1 MITLSIVAEF
11 IGLALLAAFGLLI
24 LYILLGF
31 LLNGIIIFIFMVVHA
46 VELAYYKVKE
56 SKEK

>member
-11 IGLALLAAFGLLI
+11 IGLALLAAFGLLL

-31 LLNGIIIFIFMVVHA
+31 LLNGIVVAILAVVHA
-46 VELAYYKVKE
+46 VERAYYKVKE
-56 SKEK
+56 N